1 MTEARPRDVLEQLIA
16 QHGDDYTSLSKLV
29 GRNAAYIQQFI
40 KRGTPRALPERERGI
55 LARYYGI
62 DEALLGAPQSRAVA
76 AAVKMIPQLAAEAS
90 AGAGSLD
97 ADDSLTGKIG
107 FAPKWLKNL
116 VSDPENLSMINVRG
130 ESMAPTLNDGDDI
143 LVDRNGAA
151 LRLRDGIYVLRL
163 DDTLMVKRL
172 ALGPSGQIS
181 ILSDNPDWPDWTDID
196 AQDLQVVGRV
206 VWVGRKL

>member
-1 MTEARPRDVLEQLIA
+1 MTEAGPRDVLERLITK
-16 QHGDDYTSLSKLV
+16 HGDDYTSLSKLV

-62 DEALLGAPQSRAVA
+62 DEALLGAPQSRTAM
-76 AAVKMIPQLAAEAS
+76 AAVKMIPHLAAEAS
-90 AGAGSLD
+90 AGSGSLD

-143 LVDRNGAA
+143 LVERNGSAP
-151 LRLRDGIYVLRL
+151 RLRDGIYVLRL
-163 DDTLMVKRL
+163 DDALMVKRL

-181 ILSDNPDWPDWTDID
+181 ILSDNPDWPDWADVD